1 MASNLA
7 NELFAG
13 NVIDLTV
20 DAMLTATLRTSL
32 NHMTDL
38 RDEFNRH
45 PLKSGTVDV
54 RKVCPN
60 TYGANLLRT
69 VEQPVTYDRLL
80 ALIAEME
87 VGIAFRVNNGL
98 A

>member
-7 NELFAG
+7 NTIFAG
-13 NVIDLTV
+13 EIVYLTV
-20 DAMLTATLRTSL
+20 DAMLTASLRTVL
-32 NHMTDL
+32 NHLTDL

-45 PLKSGTVDV
+45 PLRTAGADV

-60 TYGANLLRT
+60 TYGANILRSI
-69 VEQPVTYDRLL
+69 EQTVTYDRLL
-80 ALIAEME
+80 ALIVEIE
-87 VGIAFRVNNGL
+87 HGIAGRVNQGL